1 MTNGMKKLP
10 AAEAII
16 SPAKLR
22 DYILSPSHP
31 DGRSKAAYL
40 ARGGYSREGWSRLES
55 DLRDQHLTLDA
66 KPGGVTPWGSKYEIL
81 GPLTGPN
88 GQTMWIR
95 TVWIVR
101 HEENVARF
109 ITLIPAREP

>member
-1 MTNGMKKLP
+1 MTNGTRKLS

-16 SPAKLR
+16 SPEKLR
-22 DYILSPSHP
+22 DYILSPAHP

-40 ARGGYSREGWSRLES
+40 ARGGYSREGWSRLER
-55 DLRDQHLTLDA
+55 DLRDQHLTHDA
-66 KPGGVTPWGSKYEIL
+66 RPARVTPWGRKYEIL

-88 GQTMWIR
+88 GQTVWIR
-95 TVWIVR
+95 SVWIVR
-101 HEENVARF
+101 QEEDVARL